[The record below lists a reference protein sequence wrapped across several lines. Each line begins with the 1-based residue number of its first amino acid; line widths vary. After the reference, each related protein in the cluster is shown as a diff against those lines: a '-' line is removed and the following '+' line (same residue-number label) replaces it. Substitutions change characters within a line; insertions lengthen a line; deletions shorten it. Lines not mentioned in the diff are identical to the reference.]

1 MKLHMF
7 TSSKGGV
14 GKTLCSMCT
23 AITSLEK
30 SRVLCID
37 LNWENP
43 DLSRMLRLGITAERG
58 DKFAFARIPGQDG
71 LILTPTYPF
80 TIVNGAIGVWTS
92 VDDAIREAKVEHNFY
107 PEVVIVDTGLHFANL
122 IKRTSPDT
130 IKRVLKKLNALADQH
145 EISSLKIW
153 FIWTLAAMF
162 GNDHIPHIQSTLILL
177 REGLKGHYFETANS
191 FINVLNPYA
200 LYPEAGYLQ
209 VLRNQIG
216 ALDKKFSSM
225 ERLPF
230 TMQLANL
237 QTVTNSIELDEFIRD
252 VVKQFEMRTGK
263 KPAKRKDLFDS
274 LAKIILERYNNQR
287 PRNIFPIPLYDSKVV
302 GLTDSFAKDNP
313 TTLKTIGDNVGSISP
328 FIKKYIDNL

>member
-14 GKTLCSMCT
+14 GKTLCAMCT
-23 AITSLEK
+23 AITSLE
-30 SRVLCID
+30 RHNVLCID

-43 DLSRMLRLGITAERG
+43 DLSRMLRLGISPERG
-58 DKFAFARIPGQDG
+58 DKFAFAKIPGQDG
-71 LILTPTYPF
+71 LILTPTIPF

-92 VDDAIREAKVEHNFY
+92 IDDAIQESKIEHNFF
-107 PEVVIVDTGLHFANL
+107 PDVVIVDTGLHFANL
-122 IKRTSPDT
+122 IKRTSPNT
-130 IKRVLKKLNALADQH
+130 TQRVLNKINALAKQH
-145 EISSLKIW
+145 EIESLKIW
-153 FIWTLAAMF
+153 FIWTLASMF
-162 GNDHIPHIQSTLILL
+162 GNEHVPYIQSTLILFK
-177 REGLKGHYFETANS
+177 EGLEGHFFETANS

-200 LYPEAGYLQ
+200 LYPEAGYLE

-216 ALDKKFSSM
+216 ALDKGFSSM
-225 ERLPF
+225 EKLPF

-237 QTVTNSIELDEFIRD
+237 PTVTNSIELDEFIRD
-252 VVKQFEMRTGK
+252 VVKKFEMSTGK

-274 LAKIILERYNNQR
+274 LAKIILERYDNQR

-313 TTLKTIGDNVGSISP
+313 TTLQKIGENVSSITP
-328 FIKKYIDNL
+328 FIRKYIENL